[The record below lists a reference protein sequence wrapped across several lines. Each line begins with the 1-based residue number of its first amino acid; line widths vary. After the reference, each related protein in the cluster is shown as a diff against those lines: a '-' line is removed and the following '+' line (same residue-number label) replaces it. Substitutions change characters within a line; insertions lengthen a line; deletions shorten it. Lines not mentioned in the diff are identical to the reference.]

1 VNKAI
6 RTASIFPRSGGMK
19 KFKEENSLD
28 FTKGNRRRIHAA
40 DAVKL
45 KQDKRLSQTPIV
57 FLPSSKKEETQ
68 PS

>member
-1 VNKAI
+1 
-6 RTASIFPRSGGMK
+6 MK